1 MANSYL
7 NIVSFLLTTLLYYI
21 FKPNLTLSE
30 LSNDI
35 EYKKYTKTNQIYL
48 IIYLLSVIIVQF
60 LVNLYIISTICEGNL
75 IENISTVGIYTFFP
89 WFFMLGAVIIVLIMK
104 PGFKTVF
111 ADVIGYFYVS
121 NSTSKILTDIL
132 VNQDIKQILSQ
143 NNIENS
149 PDFEKE
155 KEKIEKAAD
164 TIVKMIGN
172 VSILINNIVPNNFKK
187 YWSILESLMKPEYK
201 GENISQEA
209 YSKKEQFLELVITR
223 DNVGEAMWYIYTG
236 ILVSSLVQL
245 YINTKACV
253 NNPNTLNQN
262 YKKFLEEQ
270 KKIKEKQELSTN
282 TVYTLTG

>member
-1 MANSYL
+1 M
-7 NIVSFLLTTLLYYI
+7 
-21 FKPNLTLSE
+21 
-30 LSNDI
+30 
-35 EYKKYTKTNQIYL
+35 

-75 IENISTVGIYTFFP
+75 IENIGTVGIYTFFP

-270 KKIKEKQELSTN
+270 KKIKAKQELSTN